1 MKRIILRYWYALP
14 VLLALSMLSL
24 IYLFLSYP
32 SVIEG
37 IISILLLLILIML
50 PVSWV
55 LLFVNKQRWKCFLSF
70 SSSFVNILVSLI
82 FGSFIFLIFISMDKI
97 FS

>member
-70 SSSFVNILVSLI
+70 RW
-82 FGSFIFLIFISMDKI
+82 FGIQHTSCRGFMFDRTS
-97 FS
+97 